1 MKRLLKILISFLGLF
16 LFFASFTYALSVESV
31 IVNKVSPGEEGVIK
45 VSVENDGDRDIEF
58 LSFNIDFPENNII
71 PIGSSEAFVN
81 KLKENDDEMFAFK
94 FRVANNLPAGTYSIS
109 YSIRYEEDNDE
120 RKQSGTIGIVV
131 SAEPELEIVAEI
143 QNPIIGQTGK
153 LNIRVVNKGLA
164 DARFVSLSVES
175 EDITILSEKSE
186 YIGTIESD
194 DFESTSFDV
203 AYNKKLS
210 RILVNV
216 EYKDFDNNK
225 QTMSTSIPLRAYT
238 RNEAI
243 ERGILAKSNT
253 TFYVVSIVILL
264 IVWILFRFIRKR
276 RKRLKN

>member
-31 IVNKVSPGEEGVIK
+31 IVNKVSPGEEGIIK

-243 ERGILAKSNT
+243 KRGILAKSNT

-264 IVWILFRFIRKR
+264 IVWVLFRFIRKR

>member
-31 IVNKVSPGEEGVIK
+31 IVNKVSPGEEGIIK

-225 QTMSTSIPLRAYT
+225 QTMSTIIPLRAYT

-264 IVWILFRFIRKR
+264 IVWVLFRFIRKR

>member
-31 IVNKVSPGEEGVIK
+31 IVNKVSPGEEGIIK

-264 IVWILFRFIRKR
+264 IVWVLFRFIRKR

>member
-264 IVWILFRFIRKR
+264 IVWVLFRFIRKR

>member
-31 IVNKVSPGEEGVIK
+31 IVNKVSPGEEGIIK